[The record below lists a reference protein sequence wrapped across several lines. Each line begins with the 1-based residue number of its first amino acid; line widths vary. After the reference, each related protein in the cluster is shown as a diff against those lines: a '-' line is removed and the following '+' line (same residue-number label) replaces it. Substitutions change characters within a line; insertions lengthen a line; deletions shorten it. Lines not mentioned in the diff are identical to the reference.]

1 MSPFGACEFRSV
13 IRDENRD
20 DAESASGAAA
30 EPVILR
36 NEDPD
41 GGESAWGAGPEPD
54 DEDDD
59 ARDDEDD
66 GMRSSESYAEPI
78 HVLGS

>member
-1 MSPFGACEFRSV
+1 M

-20 DAESASGAAA
+20 DAESALGAAA

-66 GMRSSESYAEPI
+66 GMRSSESYAATQPFRFSE
-78 HVLGS
+78 HVLW

>member
-1 MSPFGACEFRSV
+1 MSYYTDYVLSPFGACEFRSV

-20 DAESASGAAA
+20 DAESALGAAA

-41 GGESAWGAGPEPD
+41 GGESA
-54 DEDDD
+54 
-59 ARDDEDD
+59 
-66 GMRSSESYAEPI
+66 
-78 HVLGS
+78 

>member
-1 MSPFGACEFRSV
+1 MQEFSFCFVMPQVLRVVRQRLEAILGQTCSVSFARLLSPFGACEFRSV

-20 DAESASGAAA
+20 DAESALGAAA

-41 GGESAWGAGPEPD
+41 GGESA
-54 DEDDD
+54 
-59 ARDDEDD
+59 
-66 GMRSSESYAEPI
+66 
-78 HVLGS
+78 